1 MKIRTRAGDDSG
13 QAGGAE
19 VLAFGL
25 LIFVLGSLLVA
36 NVWGVIDAKMA
47 VTAAARE
54 ATRAYL
60 DAPTEVDAPARAE
73 SAAREAM
80 RGHGRRGPVTV
91 KRTGG
96 LLRCAAVTFDV
107 SYRVP
112 AVPLPLIGGLDG
124 GMFTVRARHSEVV
137 GPSRGGGRGR
147 GDDCAR

>member
-80 RGHGRRGPVTV
+80 RGHGRKGPVTV

-96 LLRCAAVTFDV
+96 LVRCAPVTFDV

-112 AVPLPLIGGLDG
+112 AIPLPLIGGLDG
-124 GMFTVRARHSEVV
+124 GMLTVRASHSEVV
-137 GPSRGGGRGR
+137 DPSGGGRPGR
-147 GDDCAR
+147 GHCATS